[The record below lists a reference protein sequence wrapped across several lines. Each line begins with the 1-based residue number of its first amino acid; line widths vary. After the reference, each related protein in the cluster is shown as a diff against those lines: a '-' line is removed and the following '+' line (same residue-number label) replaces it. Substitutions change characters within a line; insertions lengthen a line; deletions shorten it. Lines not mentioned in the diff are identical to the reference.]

1 MQEKQ
6 RMRKQILDKLQGSHN
21 IEERL
26 RSMKEMADQMHQS
39 AVFGGFTYRRQ
50 AERFKQVYDICEALL
65 EELKTG
71 PLQD

>member
-6 RMRKQILDKLQGSHN
+6 SVRKQILEQLKGSHN
-21 IEERL
+21 IEGRL
-26 RSMKEMADQMHQS
+26 RSMQEMADQMYQA
-39 AVFGGFTYRRQ
+39 AVFGGFTYRHQ

-71 PLQD
+71 PLED